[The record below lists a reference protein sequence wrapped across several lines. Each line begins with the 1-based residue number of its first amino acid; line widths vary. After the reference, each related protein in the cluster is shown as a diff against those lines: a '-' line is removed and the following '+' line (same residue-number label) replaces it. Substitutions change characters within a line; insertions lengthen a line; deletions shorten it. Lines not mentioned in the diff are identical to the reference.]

1 MNYNGLKEDKRLV
14 KVVPSARQIAYENM
28 EFFCFIHFTVNTFTG
43 SEWGDGTEP
52 GVPADEGRPDG
63 PCDDDDRRRTARPSA
78 PGRMVSE
85 ARP

>member
-14 KVVPSARQIAYENM
+14 KAVPSARQIAYENM

-52 GVPADEGRPDG
+52 ESILIRQSWTHASGQKQQQRAG
-63 PCDDDDRRRTARPSA
+63 
-78 PGRMVSE
+78 
-85 ARP
+85 